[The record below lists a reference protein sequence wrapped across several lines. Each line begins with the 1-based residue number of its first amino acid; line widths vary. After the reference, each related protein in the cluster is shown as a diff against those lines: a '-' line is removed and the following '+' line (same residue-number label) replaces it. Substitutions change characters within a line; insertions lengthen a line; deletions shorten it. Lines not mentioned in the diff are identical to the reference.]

1 MVTRVSDFLR
11 VFFFIIIIII
21 IIITKQAHFDKR
33 FEYKTYDRK
42 ILEK

>member
-11 VFFFIIIIII
+11 VFYWFFFFFFF
-21 IIITKQAHFDKR
+21 IITKQAHFDKR

>member
-11 VFFFIIIIII
+11 VFFFII

>member
-11 VFFFIIIIII
+11 VFFFFL
-21 IIITKQAHFDKR
+21 ITKQAHFDKR